1 MATEFVATNSVA
13 ASIIC
18 YNRDIERRILKT
30 VDKVNGACHFDTLVS
45 KWRMRSFLTS
55 KRNKKWLQG
64 GLLMNH
70 YTMSIAKG
78 RGDLRHNNREFR
90 PKNAD
95 PQRKDKNITLVH
107 EDLQK
112 VYHELFDESVIK
124 YNESQKRNDRKI
136 KNYFDK
142 IYRSKKEKPFYEFII
157 QIGNQNEQP
166 SEKKCEAILKEFND
180 MLIKDYPSLR
190 VFNSVIH
197 MDESTPHLHIDF
209 VPVGDGYKKGMEKR
223 ASFKRVLKNLGLSDF
238 REFQNALFFK
248 LEEISKKHN
257 IERVPDVAIGAKHI
271 PIQQYREIQR
281 LAEQKIN
288 HIDGMSVPRS
298 SIKIY
303 QKLNAVP
310 QEMYEEI
317 VKDNAYRKA
326 QNEALTGENELL
338 RGQLSNLKTEKNVDI
353 YEAVIEDQKEKIER
367 LNDEIDEIRYNFND
381 MQKTHEET
389 IEKMYV
395 KNDSL
400 QEQIEELEKGTAAL
414 KVQLSEKE
422 KTIENL
428 KNQSKQLEKMDHI
441 LSENEKLKNDVKKL
455 DEKVKKTEQ
464 KLVQNSSETRK
475 KLVITEQ
482 ENMNLKNE
490 NESLQKENN
499 ELNEQ
504 IGDKRANTYRQ
515 TRFANVLQIYS
526 ARGNYAG
533 MANLAKLMAN
543 EQYDDL
549 DEELDECLRRVQK
562 ARMIQ

>member
-1 MATEFVATNSVA
+1 
-13 ASIIC
+13 
-18 YNRDIERRILKT
+18 
-30 VDKVNGACHFDTLVS
+30 
-45 KWRMRSFLTS
+45 
-55 KRNKKWLQG
+55 
-64 GLLMNH
+64 MNH

-166 SEKKCEAILKEFND
+166 SEKKCETILKEFND

-209 VPVGDGYKKGMEKR
+209 VPIGDGYKKGMEKR
-223 ASFKRVLKNLGLSDF
+223 ASFKRVLKNLGFSDF

-248 LEEISKKHN
+248 LELISKQHD
-257 IERVPDVAIGAKHI
+257 IERVSDVAIGAKHI

-288 HIDGMSVPRS
+288 DIDYMSVPRS

-326 QNEALTGENELL
+326 QNEALTGENEIL
-338 RGQLSNLKTEKNVDI
+338 RGQLSNLKTEKNVYT
-353 YEAVIEDQKEKIER
+353 YEAVIEDQKDKIES
-367 LNDEIDEIRYNFND
+367 LNDEIEEIRYNFNT
-381 MQKTHEET
+381 MQKSNDSR
-389 IEKMYV
+389 IEKMYE

-400 QEQIEELEKGTAAL
+400 QKKVEELEKGSAAL
-414 KVQLSEKE
+414 SVQISDKE

-428 KNQSKQLEKMDHI
+428 KNQSKDLEKMGQI
-441 LSENEKLKNDVKKL
+441 LSENEKLKNDVKKFG
-455 DEKVKKTEQ
+455 K
-464 KLVQNSSETRK
+464 
-475 KLVITEQ
+475 TEQ
-482 ENMNLKNE
+482 ENRNLKTQISGLKSENETLHKEYKELDVQKTAQISNLSNE
-490 NESLQKENN
+490 NKKLNRIVKVFIKTLQKLSEC
-499 ELNEQ
+499 E
-504 IGDKRANTYRQ
+504 IGDFPKFKSRATAHIP
-515 TRFANVLQIYS
+515 TTAEGLS
-526 ARGNYAG
+526 
-533 MANLAKLMAN
+533 
-543 EQYDDL
+543 EEDL
-549 DEELDECLRRVQK
+549 CEMEKEWDEERHIYAQRVT
-562 ARMIQ
+562 RGR

>member
-1 MATEFVATNSVA
+1 MATEFVSKNSVA

-18 YNRDIERRILKT
+18 YNRDIERRLLKT
-30 VDKVNGACHFDTLVS
+30 VDIVNGACHFDTLVS

-124 YNESQKRNDRKI
+124 YNDTQKRNDRKI

-157 QIGNQNEQP
+157 QIGNQNDQP

-180 MLIKDYPSLR
+180 MLIRDYPSLR

-209 VPVGDGYKKGMEKR
+209 VPVGDGYKKGMQKR

-257 IERVPDVAIGAKHI
+257 IERVSDVAIGTRHI
-271 PIQQYREIQR
+271 PIQEYREIQR

-288 HIDGMSVPRS
+288 DIDGMSVPRS

-326 QNEALTGENELL
+326 QNEALTGENEIL
-338 RGQLSNLKTEKNVDI
+338 RGQLSNLKTEKNIDI
-353 YEAVIEDQKEKIER
+353 YESTIEMQKKRIADLNVEIE
-367 LNDEIDEIRYNFND
+367 EIRYNFND
-381 MQKTHEET
+381 MQKSNDSR
-389 IEKMYV
+389 IEKMYE

-400 QEQIEELEKGTAAL
+400 QKKIEELEKGEAAL
-414 KVQLSEKE
+414 KVQISEKE
-422 KTIENL
+422 KTIEKL
-428 KNQSKQLEKMDHI
+428 KNQSKDLEKMSQI
-441 LSENEKLKNDVKKL
+441 LSENEKLKIDVKKL

-464 KLVQNSSETRK
+464 KLVQNSSETRS
-475 KLVITEQ
+475 KLVKTEQ
-482 ENMNLKNE
+482 ENRNLKNE
-490 NESLQKENN
+490 NETLQKKNN
-499 ELNEQ
+499 ALNEQ
-504 IGDKRANTYRQ
+504 IGDMKANTYRQ
-515 TRFANVLQIYS
+515 TRFVKALQICS
-526 ARGNYAG
+526 ARGNYSK
-533 MANLAKLMAN
+533 MANLANLIAN
-543 EQYDDL
+543 AQYEDL
-549 DEELDECLRRVQK
+549 DEELDECLRRVRNP
-562 ARMIQ
+562 RMIQ

>member
-1 MATEFVATNSVA
+1 MQL
-13 ASIIC
+13 C
-18 YNRDIERRILKT
+18 YNRDIERRLLKT

-64 GLLMNH
+64 GVLMNH

-95 PQRKDKNITLVH
+95 PQRKDKNITLVK
-107 EDLQK
+107 EDIQK

-124 YNESQKRNDRKI
+124 YNDTQKRNDRKI

-157 QIGNQNEQP
+157 QVGNQNDQP
-166 SEKKCEAILKEFND
+166 SETKCKAILKEFND

-209 VPVGDGYKKGMEKR
+209 VPIGDGYKKGMEKR
-223 ASFKRVLKNLGLSDF
+223 ASFKRVLKNLGFSDF

-248 LEEISKKHN
+248 LELISKQHD
-257 IERVPDVAIGAKHI
+257 IERVSDVAIGAKHI

-288 HIDGMSVPRS
+288 DIDYMSVPRS

-326 QNEALTGENELL
+326 QNEALTGENEIL
-338 RGQLSNLKTEKNVDI
+338 RGQLSNLKTEKNVYT
-353 YEAVIEDQKEKIER
+353 YEAVIEDQKDKIES
-367 LNDEIDEIRYNFND
+367 LNDEIEEIRYNFNV
-381 MQKTHEET
+381 MQKS
-389 IEKMYV
+389 
-395 KNDSL
+395 NDNMLNKAWDENDAL
-400 QEQIEELEKGTAAL
+400 QEQIEALEKSSAAL
-414 KVQLSEKE
+414 KVQIFNKE

-428 KNQSKQLEKMDHI
+428 KNQSKDLEKMGQI
-441 LSENEKLKNDVKKL
+441 LSENEKLKNDVKKFG
-455 DEKVKKTEQ
+455 K
-464 KLVQNSSETRK
+464 
-475 KLVITEQ
+475 TEQ
-482 ENMNLKNE
+482 ENRNLKTQISGLKSENETLHKEYKELNVQKTAQISNLSNE
-490 NESLQKENN
+490 NKKLNRIVKVFIKTLQKLSEC
-499 ELNEQ
+499 E
-504 IGDKRANTYRQ
+504 IGDFPKFKSRATAHIP
-515 TRFANVLQIYS
+515 TTAEGLS
-526 ARGNYAG
+526 
-533 MANLAKLMAN
+533 
-543 EQYDDL
+543 EEDL
-549 DEELDECLRRVQK
+549 CEMEKEWDEERHIYAQRVT
-562 ARMIQ
+562 RGR

>member
-1 MATEFVATNSVA
+1 MQHLF
-13 ASIIC
+13 IC
-18 YNRDIERRILKT
+18 YNRSIGRRLLKT
-30 VDKVNGACHFDTLVS
+30 VDKVNGACHFDTIVS

-64 GLLMNH
+64 GVLMNH

-95 PQRKDKNITLVH
+95 PERKDKNITLVH

-112 VYHELFDESVIK
+112 VYHELFDEAVIK
-124 YNESQKRNDRKI
+124 YNDTQKRNDRKI

-166 SEKKCEAILKEFND
+166 SEKKCETILKEFNQ

-223 ASFKRVLKNLGLSDF
+223 ASFKRVLKNLGFSDF

-248 LEEISKKHN
+248 LEEISKRHN

-288 HIDGMSVPRS
+288 DIDGMSVPRS

-338 RGQLSNLKTEKNVDI
+338 RGQLSNLKTEKNVYT
-353 YEAVIEDQKEKIER
+353 YEAVIESQKDKIES
-367 LNDEIDEIRYNFND
+367 LNDEIEEIRYNFNS
-381 MQKTHEET
+381 MQKSNDSQ
-389 IEKMYV
+389 IEKMYE
-395 KNDSL
+395 KNYAL
-400 QEQIEELEKGTAAL
+400 QEQIEALEKSSAAL
-414 KVQLSEKE
+414 KVQLDERDQ
-422 KTIENL
+422 TIETL
-428 KNQSKQLEKMDHI
+428 KNQSKQLEKMGQI
-441 LSENEKLKNDVKKL
+441 LTENEKLKNDIKKL

-464 KLVQNSSETRK
+464 KLVQNSSETRS
-475 KLVITEQ
+475 KLVKTEQ
-482 ENMNLKNE
+482 ENRKLEGQISSLKNE
-490 NESLQKENN
+490 NETLQNECK
-499 ELNEQ
+499 ELNTE
-504 IGDKRANTYRQ
+504 ITDMKANSHRQ
-515 TRFANVLQIYS
+515 ERFIDAMKKCSRTNDIP
-526 ARGNYAG
+526 R
-533 MANLAKLMAN
+533 MANIAKLMANVAN

-549 DEELDECLRRVQK
+549 DEELDECLKRLK
-562 ARMIQ
+562 TARMRQ

>member
-1 MATEFVATNSVA
+1 MQHLFL
-13 ASIIC
+13 C
-18 YNRDIERRILKT
+18 YNRDIERRLLKT

-64 GLLMNH
+64 GVLMNH

-95 PQRKDKNITLVH
+95 PQRKDKNITLVK

-124 YNESQKRNDRKI
+124 YNDTQKRNDRKI

-157 QIGNQNEQP
+157 QVGNQNDQP
-166 SEKKCEAILKEFND
+166 SETKCKAILKEFND
-180 MLIKDYPSLR
+180 MLIKDYPNLR

-209 VPVGDGYKKGMEKR
+209 VPIGDGYKKGMEKR
-223 ASFKRVLKNLGLSDF
+223 ASFKRVLKNLGFSDF

-248 LEEISKKHN
+248 LELISKQHD
-257 IERVPDVAIGAKHI
+257 IERVSDVAIGAKHI

-288 HIDGMSVPRS
+288 DIDYMSVPRS

-326 QNEALTGENELL
+326 QNEALTGENEIL
-338 RGQLSNLKTEKNVDI
+338 RGQLSNLKTEKNVYT
-353 YEAVIEDQKEKIER
+353 YEAVIEDQKDKIES
-367 LNDEIDEIRYNFND
+367 LNDEIEEIRYNFNT
-381 MQKTHEET
+381 MQKS
-389 IEKMYV
+389 
-395 KNDSL
+395 NDNMLNKAWDENDAL
-400 QEQIEELEKGTAAL
+400 QEKIEALEKSSAAL
-414 KVQLSEKE
+414 KGQITDRE
-422 KTIENL
+422 KTIADL
-428 KNQSKQLEKMDHI
+428 KNRSKDLEKMGQI
-441 LSENEKLKNDVKKL
+441 LTENEKLKNDVKKL

-464 KLVQNSSETRK
+464 KLVQNSSETRS
-475 KLVITEQ
+475 KLVKTEQ
-482 ENMNLKNE
+482 ENRKLEGQISSLKSE
-490 NESLQKENN
+490 NETLQKDNN
-499 ELNEQ
+499 SLYEQ
-504 IGDKRANTYRQ
+504 IGNMKANSRRQERLVDVLRKCSLGGNFDKMTH
-515 TRFANVLQIYS
+515 LI
-526 ARGNYAG
+526 G
-533 MANLAKLMAN
+533 LAASGQEEEM
-543 EQYDDL
+543 ER
-549 DEELDECLRRVQK
+549 ELDEFYYR
-562 ARMIQ
+562 ASHTRMRQ

>member
-1 MATEFVATNSVA
+1 MQHLF
-13 ASIIC
+13 IC
-18 YNRDIERRILKT
+18 YNRDIERRLLKT
-30 VDKVNGACHFDTLVS
+30 ADKVNGACHFDTNVS

-107 EDLQK
+107 ENLQK
-112 VYHELFDESVIK
+112 VYQELFDESVIK
-124 YNESQKRNDRKI
+124 YNDTQKRNDRKI
-136 KNYFDK
+136 KNYYDK

-157 QIGNQNEQP
+157 QIGNQNDQP

-180 MLIKDYPSLR
+180 MLIRDYPSLR

-248 LEEISKKHN
+248 LELISKKHN
-257 IERVPDVAIGAKHI
+257 IERVQDVAIGARHI
-271 PIQQYREIQR
+271 PIQEYREIQR

-288 HIDGMSVPRS
+288 DIDGMNVSRS

-326 QNEALTGENELL
+326 QNEALKGENELL
-338 RGQLSNLKTEKNVDI
+338 RGQLSNLKTEKNIDI
-353 YEAVIEDQKEKIER
+353 YESTIEMQKKRIADLNVEIE
-367 LNDEIDEIRYNFND
+367 EIRYNFND
-381 MQKTHEET
+381 MQKSNDSR
-389 IEKMYV
+389 IEKMYE

-400 QEQIEELEKGTAAL
+400 QKKIEKLEKSSAAL
-414 KVQLSEKE
+414 SVQISEKE

-428 KNQSKQLEKMDHI
+428 KNQSKDLEKMGQI
-441 LSENEKLKNDVKKL
+441 MNENEKLKNDVKKL

-475 KLVITEQ
+475 KLVKTEQ
-482 ENMNLKNE
+482 ENINLKTE
-490 NESLQKENN
+490 NETLQKENN
-499 ELNEQ
+499 ALNEQ
-504 IGDKRANTYRQ
+504 IGDMKANTYRQ
-515 TRFANVLQIYS
+515 TRFVKALQICS
-526 ARGNYAG
+526 ARGNYSK
-533 MANLAKLMAN
+533 MANLANLIAN
-543 EQYDDL
+543 AQYEDL
-549 DEELDECLRRVQK
+549 DEELDECLRRVRNP
-562 ARMIQ
+562 RMIQ

>member
-1 MATEFVATNSVA
+1 MQHLFL
-13 ASIIC
+13 C
-18 YNRDIERRILKT
+18 YNRDIERRLLKT
-30 VDKVNGACHFDTLVS
+30 VDKVNGACHFDTPVS
-45 KWRMRSFLTS
+45 KWRMRFFLTS
-55 KRNKKWLQG
+55 KRNKKCPEG
-64 GLLMNH
+64 GKIMNH

-124 YNESQKRNDRKI
+124 YNDTQKRNDRKI

-180 MLIKDYPSLR
+180 MLIRDYPSLR

-248 LEEISKKHN
+248 LEQISKKHN
-257 IERVPDVAIGAKHI
+257 IERVQDVAIGARHI
-271 PIQQYREIQR
+271 PIQEYREIQR

-288 HIDGMSVPRS
+288 DIDGMSVPRS

-326 QNEALTGENELL
+326 QNEALTGENEIL

-353 YEAVIEDQKEKIER
+353 YEAVIEDQKEKIEK
-367 LNDEIDEIRYNFND
+367 LNDEIEEIRYNFND
-381 MQKTHEET
+381 MQKSNEET
-389 IEKMYV
+389 IEKMYE

-400 QEQIEELEKGTAAL
+400 QMTIEKLEKGSAAL
-414 KVQLSEKE
+414 SVQLSEKE

-428 KNQSKQLEKMDHI
+428 KNQSKQLEKLGQI
-441 LSENEKLKNDVKKL
+441 LTENENLKNDVKKL
-455 DEKVKKTEQ
+455 NENLKKSEQ
-464 KLVQNSSETRK
+464 KLVQNSSETRQ
-475 KLVITEQ
+475 KLVKTEQ
-482 ENMNLKNE
+482 ENRNLKAQNSDLKNQNE
-490 NESLQKENN
+490 TLQKECT
-499 ELNEQ
+499 ELNTE
-504 IGDKRANTYRQ
+504 INDMRANSHRQ
-515 TRFANVLQIYS
+515 TRFVKALQICS
-526 ARGNYAG
+526 ARGNYAK
-533 MANLAKLMAN
+533 MANLANLIAN
-543 EQYDDL
+543 AQYDEL
-549 DEELDECLRRVQK
+549 DEELDECLRRVRN
-562 ARMIQ
+562 ARMVQ

>member
-1 MATEFVATNSVA
+1 MQHLFL
-13 ASIIC
+13 C
-18 YNRDIERRILKT
+18 YNRDIERSLLKT
-30 VDKVNGACHFDTLVS
+30 VDKINGACHFDTLVS

-95 PQRKDKNITLVH
+95 PQRKDKNITLVK

-124 YNESQKRNDRKI
+124 YNDTQKRNDRKI

-157 QIGNQNEQP
+157 QVGNQNDQP
-166 SEKKCEAILKEFND
+166 SETKCKAILKEFND

-209 VPVGDGYKKGMEKR
+209 VPIGDGYKKGMEKR
-223 ASFKRVLKNLGLSDF
+223 ASFKRVLKNLGFSDF

-248 LEEISKKHN
+248 LELISKQHD
-257 IERVPDVAIGAKHI
+257 IERVSDVAIGAKHI

-288 HIDGMSVPRS
+288 DIDYMSVPRS

-326 QNEALTGENELL
+326 QNEALTGENEIL
-338 RGQLSNLKTEKNVDI
+338 RGQLSNLKTEKNVYT
-353 YEAVIEDQKEKIER
+353 YEAVIEDQKDKIES
-367 LNDEIDEIRYNFND
+367 LNDEIEEIRYNFNT
-381 MQKTHEET
+381 MQKS
-389 IEKMYV
+389 
-395 KNDSL
+395 NDNMLNKAWDENDAL
-400 QEQIEELEKGTAAL
+400 QEKIEALEKSSAAL
-414 KVQLSEKE
+414 KGQITDRE
-422 KTIENL
+422 KTIADL
-428 KNQSKQLEKMDHI
+428 KNRSKDLEKMGQI
-441 LSENEKLKNDVKKL
+441 LTENEKLKNDVKKL

-464 KLVQNSSETRK
+464 KLVQNSSETRS
-475 KLVITEQ
+475 KLVKTEQ
-482 ENMNLKNE
+482 ENRKLEGQISSLKSE
-490 NESLQKENN
+490 NETLQKDNN
-499 ELNEQ
+499 SLYEQ
-504 IGDKRANTYRQ
+504 IGNMKANSRRQERLVDVLRKCSLGGNFDKMTH
-515 TRFANVLQIYS
+515 LI
-526 ARGNYAG
+526 G
-533 MANLAKLMAN
+533 LAASGQEEEM
-543 EQYDDL
+543 ER
-549 DEELDECLRRVQK
+549 ELDEFYYR
-562 ARMIQ
+562 ASHTRMRQ

>member
-1 MATEFVATNSVA
+1 MQHLFL
-13 ASIIC
+13 C
-18 YNRDIERRILKT
+18 YNRDIEKRLLKT
-30 VDKVNGACHFDTLVS
+30 VDKINGACHFDTLVS
-45 KWRMRSFLTS
+45 KWRMRFFLTS

-157 QIGNQNEQP
+157 QVGNQNEQP
-166 SEKKCEAILKEFND
+166 SETKCEAILKEFND

-209 VPVGDGYKKGMEKR
+209 VPIGDGYKKGMEKR
-223 ASFKRVLKNLGLSDF
+223 ASFKRVLKNLGFSDF

-248 LEEISKKHN
+248 LELISKQHD
-257 IERVPDVAIGAKHI
+257 IERVSDVAIGAKHI

-288 HIDGMSVPRS
+288 DIDDMNVPRS

-353 YEAVIEDQKEKIER
+353 YESTIEMQKKNIED
-367 LNDEIDEIRYNFND
+367 LNFDLEEIKYNFNV
-381 MQKTHEET
+381 MQKSFDNMQKKSDDE
-389 IEKMYV
+389 
-395 KNDSL
+395 NDVL
-400 QEQIEELEKGTAAL
+400 QKKIEELKKGEAAL
-414 KVQLSEKE
+414 SVQLSDKDQ
-422 KTIENL
+422 TIENL
-428 KNQSKQLEKMDHI
+428 KNQSKDLEKMGQI
-441 LSENEKLKNDVKKL
+441 LKENENLKNDVKKL

-464 KLVQNSSETRK
+464 KLVQNSSETRQ
-475 KLVITEQ
+475 KLVKTEQ
-482 ENMNLKNE
+482 ENRKLEGQISSLKSE
-490 NESLQKENN
+490 NETLQNECK
-499 ELNEQ
+499 ELNKE
-504 IGDKRANTYRQ
+504 IDDTRKNTYRQ
-515 TRFANVLQIYS
+515 TRFVKALQICS
-526 ARGNYAG
+526 ARGSYAK
-533 MANLAKLMAN
+533 MANLANLIAN
-543 EQYDDL
+543 AQYEEL
-549 DEELDECLRRVQK
+549 DEELDECLRRIRNPRMVQ
-562 ARMIQ
+562 

>member
-1 MATEFVATNSVA
+1 MQHLF
-13 ASIIC
+13 IC
-18 YNRDIERRILKT
+18 YNRDIERRLLKT

-64 GLLMNH
+64 GVLMNH

-95 PQRKDKNITLVH
+95 PQRKDKNITLVK

-124 YNESQKRNDRKI
+124 YNDTQKRNDRKI

-157 QIGNQNEQP
+157 QVGNQNDQP
-166 SEKKCEAILKEFND
+166 SETKCKAILKEFND

-209 VPVGDGYKKGMEKR
+209 VPIGDGYKKGMEKR
-223 ASFKRVLKNLGLSDF
+223 ASFKRVLKNLGFSDF

-248 LEEISKKHN
+248 LELISKQHD
-257 IERVPDVAIGAKHI
+257 IERVSDVAIGAKHI

-288 HIDGMSVPRS
+288 DIDYMSVPRS

-326 QNEALTGENELL
+326 QNEALTGENEIL
-338 RGQLSNLKTEKNVDI
+338 RGQLSNLKTEKNVYT

-367 LNDEIDEIRYNFND
+367 LNDEIEEIRYNFNV
-381 MQKTHEET
+381 MQKS
-389 IEKMYV
+389 
-395 KNDSL
+395 NDNMLNKAWDENDAL
-400 QEQIEELEKGTAAL
+400 QEQFKELEKSSAAL
-414 KVQLSEKE
+414 KVQISDKE
-422 KTIENL
+422 KTIADLE
-428 KNQSKQLEKMDHI
+428 KQSKELEKMGQI
-441 LSENEKLKNDVKKL
+441 LTENKNLKNDVKKL

-464 KLVQNSSETRK
+464 KLVQKSSETRSK
-475 KLVITEQ
+475 VEKTEQ
-482 ENMNLKNE
+482 ENRKLEGQISSLKSE
-490 NESLQKENN
+490 NETLQNECK
-499 ELNEQ
+499 ELNTE
-504 IGDKRANTYRQ
+504 INDMKANSHRQ
-515 TRFANVLQIYS
+515 ERFIDAMKKCSRTNDMP
-526 ARGNYAG
+526 R
-533 MANLAKLMAN
+533 MANIAKLMAN

-549 DEELDECLRRVQK
+549 DEELDECLRRLRT
-562 ARMIQ
+562 ARMRQ

>member
-1 MATEFVATNSVA
+1 MQHLF
-13 ASIIC
+13 IC
-18 YNRDIERRILKT
+18 YNRDIERRLLKT

-64 GLLMNH
+64 GVFMNH

-95 PQRKDKNITLVH
+95 PQRKDKNITLVK

-124 YNESQKRNDRKI
+124 YNDTQKRNDRKI

-142 IYRSKKEKPFYEFII
+142 IYRSKKEKHFYEFII
-157 QIGNQNEQP
+157 QVGNQNDQP
-166 SEKKCEAILKEFND
+166 SETKCKAILKEFND

-209 VPVGDGYKKGMEKR
+209 VPIGDGYKKGMEKR
-223 ASFKRVLKNLGLSDF
+223 ASFKRVLKNLGFSDF

-248 LEEISKKHN
+248 LELISKQHD
-257 IERVPDVAIGAKHI
+257 IERVSDVAIGAKHI

-288 HIDGMSVPRS
+288 DIDYMSVPRS

-326 QNEALTGENELL
+326 QNEALTGENEIL
-338 RGQLSNLKTEKNVDI
+338 RGQLSNLKTEKNVYT
-353 YEAVIEDQKEKIER
+353 YEAVIEDQKDKIES
-367 LNDEIDEIRYNFND
+367 LNDEIEEIRYNFNT
-381 MQKTHEET
+381 MQKS
-389 IEKMYV
+389 
-395 KNDSL
+395 NDNMLNKAWDENDAL
-400 QEQIEELEKGTAAL
+400 QEKIEALEKSSAAL
-414 KVQLSEKE
+414 KGQITDRE
-422 KTIENL
+422 KTIADL
-428 KNQSKQLEKMDHI
+428 KNRSKDLEKMGQI
-441 LSENEKLKNDVKKL
+441 LTENEKLKNDVKKL

-464 KLVQNSSETRK
+464 KLVQNSSETRQ
-475 KLVITEQ
+475 KLDKTEQ
-482 ENMNLKNE
+482 KNKNLEGQISSLKSE
-490 NESLQKENN
+490 NETLQNECK
-499 ELNEQ
+499 ELNTE
-504 IGDKRANTYRQ
+504 INDMRANSHRQ
-515 TRFANVLQIYS
+515 ERFVDAMKKCSRTNDMPRMS
-526 ARGNYAG
+526 K
-533 MANLAKLMAN
+533 LAYLMAN

-549 DEELDECLRRVQK
+549 DEELDECLRRLK
-562 ARMIQ
+562 TARMRQ

>member
-1 MATEFVATNSVA
+1 MQHLFL
-13 ASIIC
+13 C
-18 YNRDIERRILKT
+18 YNRSIGRRLLKT

-64 GLLMNH
+64 GVLMNH

-95 PQRKDKNITLVH
+95 PQRKDKNITLVK

-166 SEKKCEAILKEFND
+166 SEKKCETILKEFND

-248 LEEISKKHN
+248 LELISKQHD
-257 IERVPDVAIGAKHI
+257 IERVSDVAIGAKHI

-288 HIDGMSVPRS
+288 DIDDMSVPRT

-326 QNEALTGENELL
+326 QNEALTGENEIL

-367 LNDEIDEIRYNFND
+367 LNDEIEEIRYNFND
-381 MQKTHEET
+381 MQKSNDSR
-389 IEKMYV
+389 IEKMYK

-400 QEQIEELEKGTAAL
+400 QEQIETLEKSSAAL
-414 KVQLSEKE
+414 KVQISEKE

-428 KNQSKQLEKMDHI
+428 KNQSKQLEKMGQI

-464 KLVQNSSETRK
+464 KLVQNSSETRSK
-475 KLVITEQ
+475 VEKTEQ
-482 ENMNLKNE
+482 ENRKLEGQISSLKSE
-490 NESLQKENN
+490 NETLQNECK
-499 ELNEQ
+499 ELNKQ
-504 IGDKRANTYRQ
+504 IDDSRKNTYRQ
-515 TRFANVLQIYS
+515 TRFVKALQICS
-526 ARGNYAG
+526 ARGNYAK
-533 MANLAKLMAN
+533 MANLANLIAN
-543 EQYDDL
+543 AQYDEL
-549 DEELDECLRRVQK
+549 DEELDECLRRVRNP
-562 ARMIQ
+562 RMVQ

>member
-1 MATEFVATNSVA
+1 MQHLF
-13 ASIIC
+13 IC
-18 YNRDIERRILKT
+18 YNRDIERRLLKT

-45 KWRMRSFLTS
+45 KWQMRSFLTS
-55 KRNKKWLQG
+55 KRNKKCPEG
-64 GLLMNH
+64 GMLMNH

-157 QIGNQNEQP
+157 QVGNQNEQP
-166 SEKKCEAILKEFND
+166 SETKCEAILKEFND

-209 VPVGDGYKKGMEKR
+209 VPIGDGYKKGMEKR
-223 ASFKRVLKNLGLSDF
+223 ASFKRVLKNLGFSDF

-248 LEEISKKHN
+248 LELISKQHD
-257 IERVPDVAIGAKHI
+257 IERVQDISIGARHI

-288 HIDGMSVPRS
+288 DIDDMNVPRS

-326 QNEALTGENELL
+326 QNEALIGENELL
-338 RGQLSNLKTEKNVDI
+338 RGQLSNLKTKNNIDA
-353 YEAVIEDQKEKIER
+353 YEEIIESQKDKIER
-367 LNDEIDEIRYNFND
+367 LNDEIEEIRYNFND

-400 QEQIEELEKGTAAL
+400 QEQIETLEESSAAL
-414 KVQLSEKE
+414 KVQISEKE

-428 KNQSKQLEKMDHI
+428 KNQSKDLEKMGQI
-441 LSENEKLKNDVKKL
+441 LKENENLKNDVKKL

-464 KLVQNSSETRK
+464 KLVQNSSETRQ
-475 KLVITEQ
+475 KLVKTEQ
-482 ENMNLKNE
+482 ENRNLKTQISGLKSE
-490 NESLQKENN
+490 NETLQNECK
-499 ELNEQ
+499 ELNKE
-504 IGDKRANTYRQ
+504 IDDTRKNTYRQ
-515 TRFANVLQIYS
+515 TRFVKALQICS
-526 ARGNYAG
+526 ARGNYAK
-533 MANLAKLMAN
+533 MANLANLIAN
-543 EQYDDL
+543 AQYEEL
-549 DEELDECLRRVQK
+549 DEELDECLRRIRNPRMVQ
-562 ARMIQ
+562 

>member
-1 MATEFVATNSVA
+1 MQHLFL
-13 ASIIC
+13 C
-18 YNRDIERRILKT
+18 YNRDIERRLLKT

-55 KRNKKWLQG
+55 KRNKKCPEG
-64 GLLMNH
+64 GMLMKH

-95 PQRKDKNITLVH
+95 PQRKDKNIVLVR
-107 EDLQK
+107 EELQK

-124 YNESQKRNDRKI
+124 YNDTQKRNDRKI

-223 ASFKRVLKNLGLSDF
+223 VSFKRVLKNLGLSDF

-326 QNEALTGENELL
+326 QNEALTGENEIL

-389 IEKMYV
+389 IEKMYI

-400 QEQIEELEKGTAAL
+400 QEQLEALEKSSAAL
-414 KVQLSEKE
+414 SVQISEKE

-428 KNQSKQLEKMDHI
+428 KNQSKDLEKMGQI

-455 DEKVKKTEQ
+455 GK
-464 KLVQNSSETRK
+464 S
-475 KLVITEQ
+475 EQ
-482 ENMNLKNE
+482 ENRNLKAQISSLKSE
-490 NESLQKENN
+490 NETLQKEYK
-499 ELNEQ
+499 ELNVQKTAQISNLSNENKKLNRIVKVFIKILQ
-504 IGDKRANTYRQ
+504 KLSECEIGDFPKFRSRATAHIPTTAEGLSEEDLCEMEKQWDEDRHIYAQRM
-515 TRFANVLQIYS
+515 TRS
-526 ARGNYAG
+526 R
-533 MANLAKLMAN
+533 
-543 EQYDDL
+543 
-549 DEELDECLRRVQK
+549 
-562 ARMIQ
+562 

>member
-1 MATEFVATNSVA
+1 MQHLFL
-13 ASIIC
+13 C
-18 YNRDIERRILKT
+18 YNRDIERSLLKT
-30 VDKVNGACHFDTLVS
+30 VDKINGACHFDTLVS
-45 KWRMRSFLTS
+45 KWRMSSFLTS

-64 GLLMNH
+64 GVLMNH

-95 PQRKDKNITLVH
+95 PQRKDKNITLVK

-124 YNESQKRNDRKI
+124 YNDTQKRNDRKI

-157 QIGNQNEQP
+157 QVGNQNDQP
-166 SEKKCEAILKEFND
+166 SETKCKAILKEFND

-209 VPVGDGYKKGMEKR
+209 VPIGDGYKKGMEKR
-223 ASFKRVLKNLGLSDF
+223 ASFKRVLKNLGFSDF

-248 LEEISKKHN
+248 LELISKQHD
-257 IERVPDVAIGAKHI
+257 IERVSDVAIGAKHI

-288 HIDGMSVPRS
+288 DIDYMSVPRS

-326 QNEALTGENELL
+326 QNEALTGENEIL
-338 RGQLSNLKTEKNVDI
+338 RGQLSNLKTEKNVYT
-353 YEAVIEDQKEKIER
+353 YEAVIEDQKDKIES
-367 LNDEIDEIRYNFND
+367 LNDEIEEIRYNFNV
-381 MQKTHEET
+381 MQKS
-389 IEKMYV
+389 
-395 KNDSL
+395 NDNMLNKAWDENDAL
-400 QEQIEELEKGTAAL
+400 QEQFKELEKSSAAL
-414 KVQLSEKE
+414 KVQISDKE
-422 KTIENL
+422 KTIADLE
-428 KNQSKQLEKMDHI
+428 KQSKELEKMGQI
-441 LSENEKLKNDVKKL
+441 LTENKNLKNDVKKL

-464 KLVQNSSETRK
+464 KLVQNSSETRQ
-475 KLVITEQ
+475 KLVKTEQ
-482 ENMNLKNE
+482 ENRKLEGQINDLKNQNDALQ
-490 NESLQKENN
+490 NECK
-499 ELNEQ
+499 ELNTE
-504 IGDKRANTYRQ
+504 INDMRANSHRQ
-515 TRFANVLQIYS
+515 ERFVDAMKKCSRTNDMPRMS
-526 ARGNYAG
+526 K
-533 MANLAKLMAN
+533 LAYLMAN

-549 DEELDECLRRVQK
+549 DEELDECLRRLK
-562 ARMIQ
+562 TARMRQ

>member
-1 MATEFVATNSVA
+1 MQHLF
-13 ASIIC
+13 IC
-18 YNRDIERRILKT
+18 YNRSIGRRLLKT
-30 VDKVNGACHFDTLVS
+30 VDEVNGACHFDTIVS
-45 KWRMRSFLTS
+45 KWRMSSFLTS

-64 GLLMNH
+64 GVLMNH

-95 PQRKDKNITLVH
+95 PQRKDKNITLVK

-157 QIGNQNEQP
+157 QVGNQNDQP
-166 SEKKCEAILKEFND
+166 SETKCKAILKEFND

-209 VPVGDGYKKGMEKR
+209 VPIGDGYKKGMEKR
-223 ASFKRVLKNLGLSDF
+223 ASFKRVLKNLGFSDF

-248 LEEISKKHN
+248 LELISKQHD
-257 IERVPDVAIGAKHI
+257 IERVSDVAIGAKHI

-288 HIDGMSVPRS
+288 DIDDMNVPRS

-326 QNEALTGENELL
+326 QNEALTGENEIL

-367 LNDEIDEIRYNFND
+367 LNDEIEEIRYNFNV
-381 MQKTHEET
+381 MQKS
-389 IEKMYV
+389 
-395 KNDSL
+395 NDNMLNKAWDENDAL
-400 QEQIEELEKGTAAL
+400 QEQIEVLEKGSAAL
-414 KVQLSEKE
+414 KVQISDKE

-428 KNQSKQLEKMDHI
+428 KNQSKQLEKMGQI
-441 LSENEKLKNDVKKL
+441 LTENEKLKNDVKKL

-464 KLVQNSSETRK
+464 KLVQNSSETRQ
-475 KLVITEQ
+475 KLDKTEQ
-482 ENMNLKNE
+482 KNKNLEGQINDLKNQNDTLQ
-490 NESLQKENN
+490 NECK
-499 ELNEQ
+499 ELNTE
-504 IGDKRANTYRQ
+504 INDMRANSHRQ
-515 TRFANVLQIYS
+515 ERFVDAMKKCSRTNDMPRMS
-526 ARGNYAG
+526 K
-533 MANLAKLMAN
+533 LAYLMAN

-549 DEELDECLRRVQK
+549 DEELDECLRRLK
-562 ARMIQ
+562 TARMRQ

>member
-1 MATEFVATNSVA
+1 MQHLFL
-13 ASIIC
+13 C
-18 YNRDIERRILKT
+18 YNRDIERRLLKT
-30 VDKVNGACHFDTLVS
+30 VDEVNGACHFDTLVS

-64 GLLMNH
+64 GLLMDH

-78 RGDLRHNNREFR
+78 RGDLKHNNREFR

-95 PQRKDKNITLVH
+95 PSRKDKNITLVH

-124 YNESQKRNDRKI
+124 YNDTQKRNDRKI

-157 QIGNQNEQP
+157 QVGNQNDQP
-166 SEKKCEAILKEFND
+166 SETKSKAILKEFND

-209 VPVGDGYKKGMEKR
+209 VPIGDGYKKGMEKR
-223 ASFKRVLKNLGLSDF
+223 ASFKRVLKNLGFSDF

-248 LEEISKKHN
+248 LELISKQHD
-257 IERVPDVAIGAKHI
+257 IERVSDVAIGAKHI

-288 HIDGMSVPRS
+288 DIDYMSVPRS

-326 QNEALTGENELL
+326 QNEALTGENEIL
-338 RGQLSNLKTEKNVDI
+338 RGQLSNLKTEKNVYT
-353 YEAVIEDQKEKIER
+353 YEAVIEDQKNKIES
-367 LNDEIDEIRYNFND
+367 LNDEIEEIRYNFNT
-381 MQKTHEET
+381 MQKSNDSQ
-389 IEKMYV
+389 IEKMYE
-395 KNDSL
+395 KNDAL
-400 QEQIEELEKGTAAL
+400 QEQIDALEKSSAAL
-414 KVQLSEKE
+414 KVQISEKE

-428 KNQSKQLEKMDHI
+428 KNQSKDLEKMGQI

-464 KLVQNSSETRK
+464 KLDQNSSETRQ
-475 KLVITEQ
+475 KLDKTEQ
-482 ENMNLKNE
+482 KNKNLEGQINDLKNQNDTLQ
-490 NESLQKENN
+490 NECK
-499 ELNEQ
+499 ELNTE
-504 IGDKRANTYRQ
+504 INDMRANSHRQ
-515 TRFANVLQIYS
+515 ERFIDAMKKCSRTNDMP
-526 ARGNYAG
+526 R
-533 MANLAKLMAN
+533 MANIAKLMAN

-549 DEELDECLRRVQK
+549 DEELDECLRRLRT
-562 ARMIQ
+562 ARMRQ

>member
-1 MATEFVATNSVA
+1 MQHLFL
-13 ASIIC
+13 C
-18 YNRDIERRILKT
+18 YNGGIERRLLKT

-55 KRNKKWLQG
+55 KRNKKCPKG
-64 GLLMNH
+64 GMLMNH

-95 PQRKDKNITLVH
+95 PSRRDKNIVLVK

-166 SEKKCEAILKEFND
+166 SEKKCETILKEFNQ

-209 VPVGDGYKKGMEKR
+209 VPIGDGYKKGMEKR
-223 ASFKRVLKNLGLSDF
+223 ASFKRVLKNLGFSDF

-248 LEEISKKHN
+248 LELISKQHN
-257 IERVPDVAIGAKHI
+257 IERVSDVAIGAKHI

-288 HIDGMSVPRS
+288 DIDGMSVPRT

-326 QNEALTGENELL
+326 QNEALTGENEIL
-338 RGQLSNLKTEKNVDI
+338 RGQLSNLKTEKNVYT
-353 YEAVIEDQKEKIER
+353 YEAVIEDQKDKIES
-367 LNDEIDEIRYNFND
+367 LNDEIEEIRYNFNT
-381 MQKTHEET
+381 MQKSNDSQ
-389 IEKMYV
+389 IEKMYE
-395 KNDSL
+395 KNDAL
-400 QEQIEELEKGTAAL
+400 QEQIEALEKSSATL
-414 KVQLSEKE
+414 KVQISEKE

-428 KNQSKQLEKMDHI
+428 KNQSKALEKMGQI
-441 LSENEKLKNDVKKL
+441 LSENEKLKNDVNKL
-455 DEKVKKTEQ
+455 GK
-464 KLVQNSSETRK
+464 
-475 KLVITEQ
+475 TEQ
-482 ENMNLKNE
+482 ENRNLKTQISSLKSENETLHKEYKELNVQKTAQISNLSNE
-490 NESLQKENN
+490 NKKLNRIVKVFIKTLQKLSEC
-499 ELNEQ
+499 E
-504 IGDKRANTYRQ
+504 IGDFPKFKSRATAHIP
-515 TRFANVLQIYS
+515 TTAEGLS
-526 ARGNYAG
+526 
-533 MANLAKLMAN
+533 
-543 EQYDDL
+543 EEDL
-549 DEELDECLRRVQK
+549 CEMEKEWDEERHIYAQRVT
-562 ARMIQ
+562 RGR

>member
-1 MATEFVATNSVA
+1 
-13 ASIIC
+13 
-18 YNRDIERRILKT
+18 
-30 VDKVNGACHFDTLVS
+30 
-45 KWRMRSFLTS
+45 
-55 KRNKKWLQG
+55 
-64 GLLMNH
+64 MNH

-112 VYHELFDESVIK
+112 IYHELFDESVIK
-124 YNESQKRNDRKI
+124 YNDTQKRNDRKI

-209 VPVGDGYKKGMEKR
+209 VPVGEGYKKGMEKR

-248 LEEISKKHN
+248 LEQISKKHN
-257 IERVPDVAIGAKHI
+257 IERVQDVSIGARHI
-271 PIQQYREIQR
+271 PIQEYREIQR

-288 HIDGMSVPRS
+288 NIDGMSVTRS

-303 QKLNAVP
+303 EKLNAVP

-326 QNEALTGENELL
+326 QNEALTGENEIL
-338 RGQLSNLKTEKNVDI
+338 RGQLSNLKTEKNIDI
-353 YEAVIEDQKEKIER
+353 YESTIEMQKKNIADLNIE
-367 LNDEIDEIRYNFND
+367 LEEIRYNFND
-381 MQKTHEET
+381 MQKSNDSR
-389 IEKMYV
+389 IEKMYE

-400 QEQIEELEKGTAAL
+400 QKTIEKLENDAAAL
-414 KVQLSEKE
+414 KVQIADRDQ
-422 KTIENL
+422 TIVNL
-428 KNQSKQLEKMDHI
+428 KNQSKDLEKMSQI
-441 LSENEKLKNDVKKL
+441 MTENEKLKNDVKKL

-464 KLVQNSSETRK
+464 KLVQNSSETRS
-475 KLVITEQ
+475 KLVKTEQ
-482 ENMNLKNE
+482 ENRNLKNE
-490 NESLQKENN
+490 NETLQKENN
-499 ELNEQ
+499 ALNEQ
-504 IGDKRANTYRQ
+504 IGDMNANTYRQ
-515 TRFANVLQIYS
+515 TRFVKALQICS
-526 ARGNYAG
+526 ARGNYAK
-533 MANLAKLMAN
+533 MTNLANLIAN
-543 EQYDDL
+543 AQYDDL
-549 DEELDECLRRVQK
+549 DEELDECLRRVRNS
-562 ARMIQ
+562 RMIQ

>member
-1 MATEFVATNSVA
+1 MQHLFL
-13 ASIIC
+13 C
-18 YNRDIERRILKT
+18 YNRDIERKLLKT
-30 VDKVNGACHFDTLVS
+30 VDKINGACHFDTLVS
-45 KWRMRSFLTS
+45 KWRMRSFLSS

-95 PQRKDKNITLVH
+95 PQRKDKNITLVK

-124 YNESQKRNDRKI
+124 YNDTQKRNDRKI

-157 QIGNQNEQP
+157 QVGNQNDQP
-166 SEKKCEAILKEFND
+166 SETKCKAILKEFND
-180 MLIKDYPSLR
+180 MLINDYPSLR

-223 ASFKRVLKNLGLSDF
+223 ASFKRVLKNLGFSDF

-248 LEEISKKHN
+248 LEEISKQHD
-257 IERVPDVAIGAKHI
+257 IARVSDVAIGAKHI

-288 HIDGMSVPRS
+288 DIDDMNVPRS

-353 YEAVIEDQKEKIER
+353 YESTIEMQKKNIED
-367 LNDEIDEIRYNFND
+367 LNFDLEEIKYNFNV
-381 MQKTHEET
+381 MQKSFDNMQKKSDDE
-389 IEKMYV
+389 
-395 KNDSL
+395 NDVL
-400 QEQIEELEKGTAAL
+400 QKKIEELKKGEAAL
-414 KVQLSEKE
+414 KVQISDKDQ
-422 KTIENL
+422 TIENL
-428 KNQSKQLEKMDHI
+428 KNQSKDLEKMGQI

-464 KLVQNSSETRK
+464 KLVQNSSETRQ
-475 KLVITEQ
+475 KLDKTEQ
-482 ENMNLKNE
+482 KNKNLEGQINDLKNQNDTLQ
-490 NESLQKENN
+490 NECK
-499 ELNEQ
+499 ELNTE
-504 IGDKRANTYRQ
+504 INDMRANSHRQ
-515 TRFANVLQIYS
+515 ERFIDAMKKCSRTNDMP
-526 ARGNYAG
+526 R
-533 MANLAKLMAN
+533 MAKLAYLMAN
-543 EQYDDL
+543 EKYDDL
-549 DEELDECLRRVQK
+549 DEELDECLKRIRT
-562 ARMIQ
+562 ARMVQ

>member
-1 MATEFVATNSVA
+1 MQHLFL
-13 ASIIC
+13 C
-18 YNRDIERRILKT
+18 YNRDIERRLLKT
-30 VDKVNGACHFDTLVS
+30 VDKINGACHFDTLVS
-45 KWRMRSFLTS
+45 KWQMRSFLTS

-64 GLLMNH
+64 GVLMNH

-95 PQRKDKNITLVH
+95 PQRKDKNITLVK

-124 YNESQKRNDRKI
+124 YNDTQKRNDRKI

-157 QIGNQNEQP
+157 QVGNQNDQP
-166 SEKKCEAILKEFND
+166 SETKCKAILKEFND
-180 MLIKDYPSLR
+180 MLINDYPSLR

-223 ASFKRVLKNLGLSDF
+223 ASFKRVLKNLGFSDF

-248 LEEISKKHN
+248 LELISKQHD
-257 IERVPDVAIGAKHI
+257 IERVSDVAIGAKHI

-288 HIDGMSVPRS
+288 DIDDMNVSRS

-326 QNEALTGENELL
+326 QNEALTGENEIL

-367 LNDEIDEIRYNFND
+367 LNDEIEEIRYNFNV
-381 MQKTHEET
+381 MQKS
-389 IEKMYV
+389 
-395 KNDSL
+395 NDNMLNKAWDENDAL
-400 QEQIEELEKGTAAL
+400 QEQIEVLEKGSAAL
-414 KVQLSEKE
+414 KVQISDKE

-428 KNQSKQLEKMDHI
+428 KNQSKQLEKMGQI
-441 LSENEKLKNDVKKL
+441 LTENEKLKNDVKKL

-464 KLVQNSSETRK
+464 KLVQNSSETRQ
-475 KLVITEQ
+475 KLDKTEQ
-482 ENMNLKNE
+482 KNKNLEGQINDLKNQNDTLQ
-490 NESLQKENN
+490 NECK
-499 ELNEQ
+499 ELNTE
-504 IGDKRANTYRQ
+504 INDMRANSHRQ
-515 TRFANVLQIYS
+515 ERFVDAMKKCSRTNDMPRMS
-526 ARGNYAG
+526 K
-533 MANLAKLMAN
+533 LAYLMAN

-549 DEELDECLRRVQK
+549 DEELDECLRRLK
-562 ARMIQ
+562 TARMRQ

>member
-1 MATEFVATNSVA
+1 
-13 ASIIC
+13 
-18 YNRDIERRILKT
+18 
-30 VDKVNGACHFDTLVS
+30 
-45 KWRMRSFLTS
+45 
-55 KRNKKWLQG
+55 
-64 GLLMNH
+64 MNH

-124 YNESQKRNDRKI
+124 YNDTQKRNDRKI

-157 QIGNQNEQP
+157 QVGNQNDQP
-166 SEKKCEAILKEFND
+166 SETKCEAILKEFND
-180 MLIKDYPSLR
+180 MLIRDYPSLR

-248 LEEISKKHN
+248 LEQISKKHN
-257 IERVPDVAIGAKHI
+257 IERVQDVSIGARHI
-271 PIQQYREIQR
+271 PIQEYREIQR

-288 HIDGMSVPRS
+288 NIDGMSVPRS

-303 QKLNAVP
+303 EKLNAVP

-326 QNEALTGENELL
+326 QNEALTGENEIL
-338 RGQLSNLKTEKNVDI
+338 RGQLSNLKTEKNIDI
-353 YEAVIEDQKEKIER
+353 YESTIEMQKKNIADLNIE
-367 LNDEIDEIRYNFND
+367 LEEIRYNFND
-381 MQKTHEET
+381 MQKSNDSR
-389 IEKMYV
+389 IEKMYE

-400 QEQIEELEKGTAAL
+400 QKTIEKLENGAAAL
-414 KVQLSEKE
+414 KVQIADRDQ
-422 KTIENL
+422 TIQNL
-428 KNQSKQLEKMDHI
+428 KNQSKDLEKMGQI
-441 LSENEKLKNDVKKL
+441 LKENEKLKNDVKNL

-464 KLVQNSSETRK
+464 KLVQNSSETRQ
-475 KLVITEQ
+475 KLVKTEQ
-482 ENMNLKNE
+482 ENRKLEGQISSLKSE
-490 NESLQKENN
+490 NETLQKENN
-499 ELNEQ
+499 ALNEQ
-504 IGDKRANTYRQ
+504 IGDMKANTYRQ
-515 TRFANVLQIYS
+515 TRFVKALQICS
-526 ARGNYAG
+526 ARGNYAK
-533 MANLAKLMAN
+533 MANLANLIAN
-543 EQYDDL
+543 AQYDDL
-549 DEELDECLRRVQK
+549 DEELDECLRRVRNS
-562 ARMIQ
+562 RMIQ

>member
-1 MATEFVATNSVA
+1 MQHLFL
-13 ASIIC
+13 C
-18 YNRDIERRILKT
+18 YNRDIERRLLKT
-30 VDKVNGACHFDTLVS
+30 VDKVNGACYFDTLVS

-95 PQRKDKNITLVH
+95 PQRKDKNITLVK

-124 YNESQKRNDRKI
+124 YNDTQKRNDRKI

-157 QIGNQNEQP
+157 QVGNQNDQP
-166 SEKKCEAILKEFND
+166 SETKCKAILKEFND
-180 MLIKDYPSLR
+180 MLINDYPSLR

-209 VPVGDGYKKGMEKR
+209 VPIGDGYKKGMEKR
-223 ASFKRVLKNLGLSDF
+223 ASFKRVLKNLGFSDF

-248 LEEISKKHN
+248 LELISKQHD
-257 IERVPDVAIGAKHI
+257 IERVSDVAIGAKHI

-288 HIDGMSVPRS
+288 DIDDMNVPRS

-326 QNEALTGENELL
+326 QNEALTGENEIL
-338 RGQLSNLKTEKNVDI
+338 RKQLSNLKTEKNVYT
-353 YEAVIEDQKEKIER
+353 YEAVIEDQKDKIES
-367 LNDEIDEIRYNFND
+367 LNDEIEEIRYNFNT
-381 MQKTHEET
+381 MQKSNDSQ
-389 IEKMYV
+389 IEKMYE
-395 KNDSL
+395 KNDAL
-400 QEQIEELEKGTAAL
+400 QEKIEALEKSSAAL
-414 KVQLSEKE
+414 KGQITDRE
-422 KTIENL
+422 KTIADL
-428 KNQSKQLEKMDHI
+428 KNRSKDLEKMGQI

-464 KLVQNSSETRK
+464 KLVQKSSETRS
-475 KLVITEQ
+475 KLDKTEQ
-482 ENMNLKNE
+482 ENRKLEGQISDLKNQ
-490 NESLQKENN
+490 NETLQTECK
-499 ELNEQ
+499 ELNKQ
-504 IGDKRANTYRQ
+504 IDKNNANSYRQ
-515 TRFANVLQIYS
+515 TRFVKALQICS
-526 ARGNYAG
+526 ARGNYNRIAKL
-533 MANLAKLMAN
+533 ANLMAN
-543 EQYDDL
+543 EEYDDL
-549 DEELDECLRRVQK
+549 DEELDECLRRVRT
-562 ARMIQ
+562 ARMVQ

>member
-1 MATEFVATNSVA
+1 
-13 ASIIC
+13 
-18 YNRDIERRILKT
+18 
-30 VDKVNGACHFDTLVS
+30 
-45 KWRMRSFLTS
+45 
-55 KRNKKWLQG
+55 
-64 GLLMNH
+64 MNH

-95 PQRKDKNITLVH
+95 PQRKDKNITLIH

-112 VYHELFDESVIK
+112 VYHELFDEAVIK
-124 YNESQKRNDRKI
+124 YNDTQKRNDRKI

-180 MLIKDYPSLR
+180 MLIRDYPSLR

-248 LEEISKKHN
+248 LEQISKKHN
-257 IERVPDVAIGAKHI
+257 IERVQDVAIGARHI
-271 PIQQYREIQR
+271 PIQEYREIQR

-288 HIDGMSVPRS
+288 DIDGMSVPRS

-303 QKLNAVP
+303 QKINAVP

-326 QNEALTGENELL
+326 QNEALTSENEIL
-338 RGQLSNLKTEKNVDI
+338 RGQLSNLKTEKNIDI
-353 YEAVIEDQKEKIER
+353 YESTIEMQKKRIAD
-367 LNDEIDEIRYNFND
+367 LNFDLEEIRYNFNV
-381 MQKTHEET
+381 MQKSFDNMQKKSDDE
-389 IEKMYV
+389 
-395 KNDSL
+395 NDVL
-400 QEQIEELEKGTAAL
+400 QKKVDELEKGTAAL
-414 KVQLSEKE
+414 KVQISDRDQ
-422 KTIENL
+422 TIENL
-428 KNQSKQLEKMDHI
+428 KNQSKQLEKMGQI
-441 LSENEKLKNDVKKL
+441 LTENEKLKNDVKKL

-464 KLVQNSSETRK
+464 KLVQNSSETRS
-475 KLVITEQ
+475 KLVKTEQ
-482 ENMNLKNE
+482 ENRNLKNE
-490 NESLQKENN
+490 NETLQKENN
-499 ELNEQ
+499 ALNEQ
-504 IGDKRANTYRQ
+504 IGDMKANTYRQ
-515 TRFANVLQIYS
+515 TRFVKALQINF
-526 ARGNYAG
+526 ARGNYAK
-533 MANLAKLMAN
+533 MANLVNLMAN

-549 DEELDECLRRVQK
+549 DEELDECLRRVRN

>member
-1 MATEFVATNSVA
+1 MQHLF
-13 ASIIC
+13 IC
-18 YNRDIERRILKT
+18 YNRDIEKRLLKT
-30 VDKVNGACHFDTLVS
+30 VDFINGACHFDTLVS
-45 KWRMRSFLTS
+45 KWRIRSFLTS
-55 KRNKKWLQG
+55 KRNKKCPEG
-64 GLLMNH
+64 GMLMNH

-95 PQRKDKNITLVH
+95 PQRKDKNITLVK

-124 YNESQKRNDRKI
+124 YNDTQKRNDRKI

-157 QIGNQNEQP
+157 QVGNQNDQP
-166 SEKKCEAILKEFND
+166 SETKCKAILKEFND

-209 VPVGDGYKKGMEKR
+209 VPIGDGYKKGMEKR
-223 ASFKRVLKNLGLSDF
+223 ASFKRVLKNLGFSDF

-248 LEEISKKHN
+248 LELISKQHD
-257 IERVPDVAIGAKHI
+257 IERVSDVAIGAKHI

-288 HIDGMSVPRS
+288 DIDYMSVPRS

-326 QNEALTGENELL
+326 QNEALTGENEIL
-338 RGQLSNLKTEKNVDI
+338 RGQLSNLKTEKNVYT
-353 YEAVIEDQKEKIER
+353 YEAVIEDQKDKIES
-367 LNDEIDEIRYNFND
+367 LNDEIEEIRYNFNT
-381 MQKTHEET
+381 MQKSNDSQ
-389 IEKMYV
+389 IEKMYE
-395 KNDSL
+395 KNDAL
-400 QEQIEELEKGTAAL
+400 QEQIEALEKSSAAL
-414 KVQLSEKE
+414 KVQIDDRDQ
-422 KTIENL
+422 TIETL
-428 KNQSKQLEKMDHI
+428 KNQSKNLEKMGQI

-455 DEKVKKTEQ
+455 GK
-464 KLVQNSSETRK
+464 
-475 KLVITEQ
+475 TEQ
-482 ENMNLKNE
+482 ENRNLKTQISGLKSENETLHKEYKELDVQKTAQISNLSNE
-490 NESLQKENN
+490 NKKLNRIVKVFIKTLQKLSECK
-499 ELNEQ
+499 
-504 IGDKRANTYRQ
+504 IGDFPKFKSRATAHIP
-515 TRFANVLQIYS
+515 TTAEGLS
-526 ARGNYAG
+526 
-533 MANLAKLMAN
+533 
-543 EQYDDL
+543 EEDL
-549 DEELDECLRRVQK
+549 CEMEKEWDEERHIYAQRVT
-562 ARMIQ
+562 RGR

>member
-1 MATEFVATNSVA
+1 MQHLF
-13 ASIIC
+13 IC
-18 YNRDIERRILKT
+18 YNRDIERRLLKT
-30 VDKVNGACHFDTLVS
+30 VDKVNDACHFDTLVS

-55 KRNKKWLQG
+55 KRNKKCPEG
-64 GLLMNH
+64 GMLMNH

-95 PQRKDKNITLVH
+95 PSRKNNNIILVK

-124 YNESQKRNDRKI
+124 YNDTQKRNDRKI
-136 KNYFDK
+136 KNYYDK

-157 QIGNQNEQP
+157 QVGNQNDQP
-166 SEKKCEAILKEFND
+166 SEKKCETILKEFND
-180 MLIKDYPSLR
+180 MLIRDYPSLR

-248 LEEISKKHN
+248 LEQISKKHN
-257 IERVPDVAIGAKHI
+257 IERVQDVSIGARHI
-271 PIQQYREIQR
+271 PIQEYREIQR

-288 HIDGMSVPRS
+288 NIDGMSVPRS

-303 QKLNAVP
+303 EKLNAVP

-326 QNEALTGENELL
+326 QNEALTGENEIL

-353 YEAVIEDQKEKIER
+353 YEAVIESQKNKIES
-367 LNDEIDEIRYNFND
+367 LNDEIEEIRYNFND
-381 MQKTHEET
+381 MQKSNDSR
-389 IEKMYV
+389 IEKMYE

-400 QEQIEELEKGTAAL
+400 QKAIEELEKGTAAL
-414 KVQLSEKE
+414 KVQISEKE

-428 KNQSKQLEKMDHI
+428 KNQSKQLEKMGQI

-464 KLVQNSSETRK
+464 KLVQNSSETRS
-475 KLVITEQ
+475 KLVKIEQ
-482 ENMNLKNE
+482 ENRNLKNE
-490 NESLQKENN
+490 NETLQKENN
-499 ELNEQ
+499 ELSEQ
-504 IGDKRANTYRQ
+504 IGDKRANKYRQ

-533 MANLAKLMAN
+533 MAKLAKLMAN

-549 DEELDECLRRVQK
+549 DEELDECLRRLQN
-562 ARMIQ
+562 ARMRQ

>member
-1 MATEFVATNSVA
+1 MQHLF
-13 ASIIC
+13 IC
-18 YNRDIERRILKT
+18 YNRSIGRRLLKT
-30 VDKVNGACHFDTLVS
+30 VDEVNGACHFDTIVS
-45 KWRMRSFLTS
+45 KWRMSSFLTS

-64 GLLMNH
+64 GVLMNH

-95 PQRKDKNITLVH
+95 PSRRDKNIILVK

-124 YNESQKRNDRKI
+124 YNDTQKRNDRKI

-157 QIGNQNEQP
+157 QVGNQNDQP
-166 SEKKCEAILKEFND
+166 SETKCKAILKEFND

-248 LEEISKKHN
+248 LEQISKQHN
-257 IERVPDVAIGAKHI
+257 IERVSDIAIGAKHI

-288 HIDGMSVPRS
+288 DIDDMNVPRS

-326 QNEALTGENELL
+326 QNEALIGENELL
-338 RGQLSNLKTEKNVDI
+338 RGQLSNLKTKNNIDA
-353 YEAVIEDQKEKIER
+353 YEEIIESQKDKIES
-367 LNDEIDEIRYNFND
+367 LNDEIEEIRYNFND

-389 IEKMYV
+389 IEKMYE

-400 QEQIEELEKGTAAL
+400 QEQIEALEKSSAAQ
-414 KVQLSEKE
+414 KVQISDKE

-428 KNQSKQLEKMDHI
+428 KNQSKQLEKMGQI
-441 LSENEKLKNDVKKL
+441 MNENEKLKNNIKKL

-464 KLVQNSSETRK
+464 KLVQNSSETRS
-475 KLVITEQ
+475 KLVQNEQ
-482 ENMNLKNE
+482 ENRNLKAQISTLKSE
-490 NESLQKENN
+490 NETLQNECK
-499 ELNEQ
+499 ELNKE
-504 IGDKRANTYRQ
+504 IDDTRKNTYRQ
-515 TRFANVLQIYS
+515 TRFVKALQICS
-526 ARGNYAG
+526 ARGNYAK
-533 MANLAKLMAN
+533 MANLANLIAN
-543 EQYDDL
+543 AQYEEL
-549 DEELDECLRRVQK
+549 DEELDECLRRIRNPRMVQ
-562 ARMIQ
+562 

>member
-1 MATEFVATNSVA
+1 M
-13 ASIIC
+13 
-18 YNRDIERRILKT
+18 
-30 VDKVNGACHFDTLVS
+30 
-45 KWRMRSFLTS
+45 
-55 KRNKKWLQG
+55 
-64 GLLMNH
+64 LMNH
-70 YTMSIAKG
+70 FTMSIAKG

-95 PQRKDKNITLVH
+95 PFRKDQNITLVK
-107 EDLQK
+107 EDIQK

-157 QIGNQNEQP
+157 QVGNQNEQP
-166 SEKKCEAILKEFND
+166 SETKCKAILKEFND

-209 VPVGDGYKKGMEKR
+209 VPIGDGYKKGMEKR
-223 ASFKRVLKNLGLSDF
+223 ASFKRVLKNLGFSDF

-248 LEEISKKHN
+248 LELISKQHD
-257 IERVPDVAIGAKHI
+257 IERVSDIAIGAKHI

-288 HIDGMSVPRS
+288 DIDYMSVPRS

-326 QNEALTGENELL
+326 QNEALTGENEIL
-338 RGQLSNLKTEKNVDI
+338 RGQLSNLKTEKNVYT
-353 YEAVIEDQKEKIER
+353 YEAVIEDQKDKIES
-367 LNDEIDEIRYNFND
+367 LNDEIEEIRYNFNT
-381 MQKTHEET
+381 MQKS
-389 IEKMYV
+389 
-395 KNDSL
+395 NDNMLNKAWDENDAL
-400 QEQIEELEKGTAAL
+400 QEKIEALEKSSAAL
-414 KVQLSEKE
+414 KGQITDRE
-422 KTIENL
+422 KTIADL
-428 KNQSKQLEKMDHI
+428 KNRSKVLEKMGQI
-441 LSENEKLKNDVKKL
+441 LTENEKLKNDVKKL

-464 KLVQNSSETRK
+464 KLVQNSSETRS
-475 KLVITEQ
+475 KLVKTEQ
-482 ENMNLKNE
+482 ENRKLEGQISSLKSE
-490 NESLQKENN
+490 NETLQNECK
-499 ELNEQ
+499 ELNTE
-504 IGDKRANTYRQ
+504 INDMRANSHRQ
-515 TRFANVLQIYS
+515 ERFVDAMKKCSRTNDMPRMS
-526 ARGNYAG
+526 K
-533 MANLAKLMAN
+533 LAYLMAN

-549 DEELDECLRRVQK
+549 DEELDECLRRLK
-562 ARMIQ
+562 TARMRQ

>member
-1 MATEFVATNSVA
+1 MQHLFL
-13 ASIIC
+13 C
-18 YNRDIERRILKT
+18 YNRDIERRLLKT
-30 VDKVNGACHFDTLVS
+30 VDKINGACHFDTLVS

-64 GLLMNH
+64 GVLMNH

-166 SEKKCEAILKEFND
+166 SEKKCETILKEFND

-248 LEEISKKHN
+248 LEEISKRHN
-257 IERVPDVAIGAKHI
+257 IERVQDVSIGARHI

-288 HIDGMSVPRS
+288 DIDDMNVPRS

-326 QNEALTGENELL
+326 QNEALTGENEIL

-367 LNDEIDEIRYNFND
+367 LNDEIEEIRYNFNV
-381 MQKTHEET
+381 MQKS
-389 IEKMYV
+389 
-395 KNDSL
+395 NDNMLNKAWDENDAL
-400 QEQIEELEKGTAAL
+400 QEQIEVLEKGSAAL
-414 KVQLSEKE
+414 KVQISDKE

-428 KNQSKQLEKMDHI
+428 KNQSKQLEKMGQI
-441 LSENEKLKNDVKKL
+441 LTENEKLKNDVKKL

-464 KLVQNSSETRK
+464 KLVQNSSETRQ
-475 KLVITEQ
+475 KLDKTEQ
-482 ENMNLKNE
+482 KNKNLEGQINDLKNQNDTLQ
-490 NESLQKENN
+490 NECK
-499 ELNEQ
+499 ELNTE
-504 IGDKRANTYRQ
+504 INDMRANSHRQ
-515 TRFANVLQIYS
+515 ERFVDAMKKCSRTNDMPRMS
-526 ARGNYAG
+526 K
-533 MANLAKLMAN
+533 LAYLMAN

-549 DEELDECLRRVQK
+549 DEELDECLRRLK
-562 ARMIQ
+562 TARMRQ

>member
-1 MATEFVATNSVA
+1 MQHLY
-13 ASIIC
+13 IC
-18 YNRDIERRILKT
+18 YNEGIGRRLLKT
-30 VDKVNGACHFDTLVS
+30 VDKVNGARHFDTLVS

-64 GLLMNH
+64 GVLMNH

-95 PQRKDKNITLVH
+95 PQRKDKNITLVK

-166 SEKKCEAILKEFND
+166 SEKKCETILKEFND

-248 LEEISKKHN
+248 LELISKQHD
-257 IERVPDVAIGAKHI
+257 IERVSDVAIGAKHI

-288 HIDGMSVPRS
+288 DIDDMSVTRT

-326 QNEALTGENELL
+326 QNEALTGENEIL

-367 LNDEIDEIRYNFND
+367 LNDEIEEIRYNFND
-381 MQKTHEET
+381 MQKSNDSR
-389 IEKMYV
+389 IEKMYK

-400 QEQIEELEKGTAAL
+400 QEQIKALEKSSAAL
-414 KVQLSEKE
+414 KVQISEKE

-428 KNQSKQLEKMDHI
+428 KNQSKQLEKMGQI

-464 KLVQNSSETRK
+464 KLVQNSSETRS
-475 KLVITEQ
+475 KLVKTEQ
-482 ENMNLKNE
+482 ENRKLEGQISSLKSE
-490 NESLQKENN
+490 NETLQN
-499 ELNEQ
+499 ECKDLNTE
-504 IGDKRANTYRQ
+504 INDMRANSHRQ
-515 TRFANVLQIYS
+515 ERFVDAMKKCSRTNDMPRMS
-526 ARGNYAG
+526 K
-533 MANLAKLMAN
+533 LAYLMAN
-543 EQYDDL
+543 EKYDDL
-549 DEELDECLRRVQK
+549 DEELDECLRRIRT
-562 ARMIQ
+562 ARMVQ

>member
-1 MATEFVATNSVA
+1 MQHLFL
-13 ASIIC
+13 C
-18 YNRDIERRILKT
+18 YNRDIERRLLKT
-30 VDKVNGACHFDTLVS
+30 VDNVNGACHFDTLVS

-55 KRNKKWLQG
+55 KRNKKCPEG
-64 GLLMNH
+64 GMLMNH

-157 QIGNQNEQP
+157 QVGNQNEQP
-166 SEKKCEAILKEFND
+166 SETKCEAILKEFND

-209 VPVGDGYKKGMEKR
+209 VPIGDGYKKGMEKR
-223 ASFKRVLKNLGLSDF
+223 ASFKRVLKNLGFSDF

-248 LEEISKKHN
+248 LELISKQHD
-257 IERVPDVAIGAKHI
+257 IERVQDISIGARHI

-288 HIDGMSVPRS
+288 DIDDMNVPRS

-338 RGQLSNLKTEKNVDI
+338 RGQLSNLKTEKNVYT
-353 YEAVIEDQKEKIER
+353 YEAVIEDQKEKIES
-367 LNDEIDEIRYNFND
+367 LNDEIEEIRYNFND

-400 QEQIEELEKGTAAL
+400 QEMIETLEESSAAL
-414 KVQLSEKE
+414 KVQISEKE

-428 KNQSKQLEKMDHI
+428 KNQSKQLEKMGQI
-441 LSENEKLKNDVKKL
+441 MNENEKLKNDIKKL

-464 KLVQNSSETRK
+464 KLVQNSSETRS
-475 KLVITEQ
+475 KLVQNEQ
-482 ENMNLKNE
+482 ENRNLKTQISGLKSE
-490 NESLQKENN
+490 NETLQNECK
-499 ELNEQ
+499 ELNKE
-504 IGDKRANTYRQ
+504 IDDTRKNTYRQ
-515 TRFANVLQIYS
+515 TRFVKALQICS
-526 ARGNYAG
+526 ARGNYAK
-533 MANLAKLMAN
+533 MANLANLIAN
-543 EQYDDL
+543 AQYEEL
-549 DEELDECLRRVQK
+549 DEELDECLRRIRNPRMVQ
-562 ARMIQ
+562 

>member
-1 MATEFVATNSVA
+1 MQHLFL
-13 ASIIC
+13 C
-18 YNRDIERRILKT
+18 YNRDIGRRLLKT

-55 KRNKKWLQG
+55 KRNKKCPEG
-64 GLLMNH
+64 GVLMNH
-70 YTMSIAKG
+70 YTMSIANG

-95 PQRKDKNITLVH
+95 PQRKDKNITLVK

-124 YNESQKRNDRKI
+124 YNDTQKRNDRKI

-157 QIGNQNEQP
+157 QVGNQNDQP
-166 SEKKCEAILKEFND
+166 SETKCKAILKEFND

-209 VPVGDGYKKGMEKR
+209 VPIGDGYKKGMEKR
-223 ASFKRVLKNLGLSDF
+223 ASFKRVLKNLGFSDF

-248 LEEISKKHN
+248 LELISKQHD
-257 IERVPDVAIGAKHI
+257 IERVSDVAIGAKHI
-271 PIQQYREIQR
+271 PIQQYKEIQR

-288 HIDGMSVPRS
+288 DIDYMSVPRS

-326 QNEALTGENELL
+326 QNEALTGENEIL
-338 RGQLSNLKTEKNVDI
+338 RGQLSNLKTEKNVYT

-367 LNDEIDEIRYNFND
+367 LNDEIEEIRYNFNV
-381 MQKTHEET
+381 MQKS
-389 IEKMYV
+389 
-395 KNDSL
+395 NDNMLNKAWDENDAL
-400 QEQIEELEKGTAAL
+400 QEQFKELEKSSAAL
-414 KVQLSEKE
+414 KVQISDKE
-422 KTIENL
+422 KTIADL
-428 KNQSKQLEKMDHI
+428 KKQSKDLEKMGQI
-441 LSENEKLKNDVKKL
+441 LSENEKLKNDVKKFG
-455 DEKVKKTEQ
+455 K
-464 KLVQNSSETRK
+464 
-475 KLVITEQ
+475 TEQ
-482 ENMNLKNE
+482 ENRNLKTQISGLKSENEILHKEYKELNVQKTAQISNLSNE
-490 NESLQKENN
+490 NKKLNRIVKVFIKTLQKLSEC
-499 ELNEQ
+499 E
-504 IGDKRANTYRQ
+504 IGDFPKFKSRATAHIP
-515 TRFANVLQIYS
+515 TTAEGLS
-526 ARGNYAG
+526 
-533 MANLAKLMAN
+533 
-543 EQYDDL
+543 EEDL
-549 DEELDECLRRVQK
+549 CEMEKEWDEERHIYAQRVT
-562 ARMIQ
+562 RGR

>member
-1 MATEFVATNSVA
+1 
-13 ASIIC
+13 
-18 YNRDIERRILKT
+18 
-30 VDKVNGACHFDTLVS
+30 
-45 KWRMRSFLTS
+45 
-55 KRNKKWLQG
+55 
-64 GLLMNH
+64 MNH

-95 PQRKDKNITLVH
+95 PQRKDKNITLIK

-112 VYHELFDESVIK
+112 VYHEVFDESVIK
-124 YNESQKRNDRKI
+124 YNDTQKRNDRKI

-157 QIGNQNEQP
+157 QVGNQNDQP
-166 SEKKCEAILKEFND
+166 SETKCKAILKEFND
-180 MLIKDYPSLR
+180 MLINDYPSLR

-223 ASFKRVLKNLGLSDF
+223 ASFKRVLKNLGFSDF

-248 LEEISKKHN
+248 LELISKQHD
-257 IERVPDVAIGAKHI
+257 IERVSDVAIGAKHI

-288 HIDGMSVPRS
+288 DIDYMSVPRS

-326 QNEALTGENELL
+326 QNEALTGENEIL
-338 RGQLSNLKTEKNVDI
+338 RGQLSNLKTEKNVYT
-353 YEAVIEDQKEKIER
+353 YEAVIEDQKDKIES
-367 LNDEIDEIRYNFND
+367 LNDEIDEIRYNFNT
-381 MQKTHEET
+381 MQKSNDSQ
-389 IEKMYV
+389 IEKMYE
-395 KNDSL
+395 KNDAL
-400 QEQIEELEKGTAAL
+400 QEQIDALEKSSAAL
-414 KVQLSEKE
+414 KVQISEKE

-428 KNQSKQLEKMDHI
+428 KNQSKDLEKMGQI

-464 KLVQNSSETRK
+464 KLVQNSSETRQ
-475 KLVITEQ
+475 KLDKTEQ
-482 ENMNLKNE
+482 KNKNLEGQINDLKNQNDTLQ
-490 NESLQKENN
+490 NECK
-499 ELNEQ
+499 ELNIE
-504 IGDKRANTYRQ
+504 INDMRANSHRQ
-515 TRFANVLQIYS
+515 ERFIDAIKKCSRTNDMP
-526 ARGNYAG
+526 R
-533 MANLAKLMAN
+533 MANIAKLMAN

-549 DEELDECLRRVQK
+549 DEELDECLRRLRT
-562 ARMIQ
+562 ARMRQ

>member
-1 MATEFVATNSVA
+1 
-13 ASIIC
+13 
-18 YNRDIERRILKT
+18 
-30 VDKVNGACHFDTLVS
+30 
-45 KWRMRSFLTS
+45 
-55 KRNKKWLQG
+55 
-64 GLLMNH
+64 MNH

-124 YNESQKRNDRKI
+124 YNDTQKRNDRKI

-248 LEEISKKHN
+248 LEEISKRHN
-257 IERVPDVAIGAKHI
+257 IERVQDVSIGARHI

-303 QKLNAVP
+303 QKINAVP

-326 QNEALTGENELL
+326 QNEALTGENEIL
-338 RGQLSNLKTEKNVDI
+338 RGQLSNLKTEKNIDI
-353 YEAVIEDQKEKIER
+353 YESTIEMQKKRIADLNVEIE
-367 LNDEIDEIRYNFND
+367 EIRYNFND
-381 MQKTHEET
+381 MQKSNDSR
-389 IEKMYV
+389 IEKMYE

-400 QEQIEELEKGTAAL
+400 QKTIEKLENGAAAL
-414 KVQLSEKE
+414 KVQ
-422 KTIENL
+422 IADRDQMIQNL
-428 KNQSKQLEKMDHI
+428 KNQSKDLEKMGQI
-441 LSENEKLKNDVKKL
+441 LKENEKLKNDVKKL

-475 KLVITEQ
+475 KLVKTEQ
-482 ENMNLKNE
+482 ENRNLKNE
-490 NESLQKENN
+490 NETLQKENN
-499 ELNEQ
+499 TLNEQ
-504 IGDKRANTYRQ
+504 IGDMKANTYRQ
-515 TRFANVLQIYS
+515 TRFVKALQICS
-526 ARGNYAG
+526 ARGNYSK
-533 MANLAKLMAN
+533 MANLANLIAN
-543 EQYDDL
+543 AQYEDL
-549 DEELDECLRRVQK
+549 DEELDECLRRVRNP
-562 ARMIQ
+562 RMIQ

>member
-1 MATEFVATNSVA
+1 MQHLFL
-13 ASIIC
+13 C
-18 YNRDIERRILKT
+18 YNRDIERRLLKT
-30 VDKVNGACHFDTLVS
+30 VDNVNGACHFDTLVS

-55 KRNKKWLQG
+55 KRNKKCPG
-64 GLLMNH
+64 GGMLMNH
-70 YTMSIAKG
+70 FTMSIAKG

-95 PQRKDKNITLVH
+95 PFRKDQNITLVK
-107 EDLQK
+107 EDIQK

-157 QIGNQNEQP
+157 QVGNQNDQP
-166 SEKKCEAILKEFND
+166 SETKCKAILKEFND

-209 VPVGDGYKKGMEKR
+209 VPIGDGYKKGMEKR
-223 ASFKRVLKNLGLSDF
+223 ASFKRVLKNLGFSDF

-248 LEEISKKHN
+248 LELISKQHD
-257 IERVPDVAIGAKHI
+257 IERVSDVAIGAKHI

-288 HIDGMSVPRS
+288 DIDYMSVPRS

-326 QNEALTGENELL
+326 QNEALTGENEIL
-338 RGQLSNLKTEKNVDI
+338 RGQLSNLKTEKNVYT
-353 YEAVIEDQKEKIER
+353 YEAVIEDQKDKIES
-367 LNDEIDEIRYNFND
+367 LNDEIEEIRYNFNT
-381 MQKTHEET
+381 MQKS
-389 IEKMYV
+389 
-395 KNDSL
+395 NDNMLNKAWDENDAL
-400 QEQIEELEKGTAAL
+400 QEKIEALEKSSAAL
-414 KVQLSEKE
+414 KGQITDRE
-422 KTIENL
+422 KTIADL
-428 KNQSKQLEKMDHI
+428 KNRSKDLEKMGQI
-441 LSENEKLKNDVKKL
+441 LTENEKLKNDVKKL

-464 KLVQNSSETRK
+464 KLVQNSSETRS
-475 KLVITEQ
+475 KLVKTEQ
-482 ENMNLKNE
+482 ENRKLEGQISDLKNQNDALQ
-490 NESLQKENN
+490 NECK
-499 ELNEQ
+499 ELNTE
-504 IGDKRANTYRQ
+504 INDMRANSHRQ
-515 TRFANVLQIYS
+515 ERFVDAMKKCSRTNDMPRMS
-526 ARGNYAG
+526 K
-533 MANLAKLMAN
+533 LAYLMAN

-549 DEELDECLRRVQK
+549 DEELDECLRRLK
-562 ARMIQ
+562 TARMRQ

>member
-1 MATEFVATNSVA
+1 M
-13 ASIIC
+13 
-18 YNRDIERRILKT
+18 
-30 VDKVNGACHFDTLVS
+30 
-45 KWRMRSFLTS
+45 
-55 KRNKKWLQG
+55 
-64 GLLMNH
+64 LMNH

-166 SEKKCEAILKEFND
+166 SEKKCETILKEFND

-209 VPVGDGYKKGMEKR
+209 VPIGDGYKKGMEKR
-223 ASFKRVLKNLGLSDF
+223 ASFKRVLKNLGFSDF

-248 LEEISKKHN
+248 LEEISKQHN
-257 IERVPDVAIGAKHI
+257 IERVQDVAIGAKHI

-288 HIDGMSVPRS
+288 DIDGMSVPRS

-367 LNDEIDEIRYNFND
+367 LNDEIEEIRYNFNV
-381 MQKTHEET
+381 MQKS
-389 IEKMYV
+389 
-395 KNDSL
+395 NDNMLNKAWDENDAL
-400 QEQIEELEKGTAAL
+400 QEQFKELEKSSAAL
-414 KVQLSEKE
+414 KVQISDKE

-428 KNQSKQLEKMDHI
+428 KNQSKDLEKMGQI
-441 LSENEKLKNDVKKL
+441 LSENEKLKNDVKKFG
-455 DEKVKKTEQ
+455 K
-464 KLVQNSSETRK
+464 
-475 KLVITEQ
+475 TEQ
-482 ENMNLKNE
+482 ENRNLKTQISSLKSENETLHKEYKELDVQKTAQISNLSNE
-490 NESLQKENN
+490 NKKLNRIVKVFIKTLQKLSEC
-499 ELNEQ
+499 E
-504 IGDKRANTYRQ
+504 IGDFPKFKSRATAHIP
-515 TRFANVLQIYS
+515 TTAEGLS
-526 ARGNYAG
+526 
-533 MANLAKLMAN
+533 
-543 EQYDDL
+543 EEDL
-549 DEELDECLRRVQK
+549 CEMEKEWDEERHIYAQRVT
-562 ARMIQ
+562 RGR

>member
-1 MATEFVATNSVA
+1 MQHLY
-13 ASIIC
+13 IC
-18 YNRDIERRILKT
+18 YNRDIEKRLLKT
-30 VDKVNGACHFDTLVS
+30 VDFINGACHFDTLVS

-55 KRNKKWLQG
+55 KRNKKCPEG
-64 GLLMNH
+64 GMLMNH

-166 SEKKCEAILKEFND
+166 SEKKCETILKEFND

-209 VPVGDGYKKGMEKR
+209 VPIGDGYKKGMEKR
-223 ASFKRVLKNLGLSDF
+223 ASFKRVLKNLGFSDF

-248 LEEISKKHN
+248 LEEISKQHN
-257 IERVPDVAIGAKHI
+257 IERVQDVAIGAKHI

-288 HIDGMSVPRS
+288 DIDGMSVPRS

-367 LNDEIDEIRYNFND
+367 LNDEIEEIRYNFNV
-381 MQKTHEET
+381 MQKS
-389 IEKMYV
+389 
-395 KNDSL
+395 NDNMLNKAWDENDAL
-400 QEQIEELEKGTAAL
+400 QEQFKELEKSSAAL
-414 KVQLSEKE
+414 KVQISDKE

-428 KNQSKQLEKMDHI
+428 KNQSKDLEKMGQI
-441 LSENEKLKNDVKKL
+441 LSENEKLKNDVKKFG
-455 DEKVKKTEQ
+455 K
-464 KLVQNSSETRK
+464 
-475 KLVITEQ
+475 TEQ
-482 ENMNLKNE
+482 ENRNLKTQISSLKSENETLHKEYKELDVQKTAQISNLSNE
-490 NESLQKENN
+490 NKKLNRIVKVFIKTLQKLSEC
-499 ELNEQ
+499 E
-504 IGDKRANTYRQ
+504 IGDFPKFKSRATVHIP
-515 TRFANVLQIYS
+515 TTAEGLS
-526 ARGNYAG
+526 
-533 MANLAKLMAN
+533 
-543 EQYDDL
+543 EEDL
-549 DEELDECLRRVQK
+549 CEMEKEWDEERHIYAQRVT
-562 ARMIQ
+562 RGR